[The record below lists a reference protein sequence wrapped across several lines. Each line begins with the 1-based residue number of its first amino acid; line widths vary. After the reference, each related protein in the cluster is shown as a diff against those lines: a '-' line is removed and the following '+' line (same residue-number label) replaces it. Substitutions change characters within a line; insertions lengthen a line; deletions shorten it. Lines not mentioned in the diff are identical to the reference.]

1 MDVMR
6 VASKLTSKYQ
16 ITVPAAVRTSLG
28 LQKGDA
34 VVFEID
40 VDGVV
45 TARKAVALDLPFVT
59 ALEPL
64 LSEWDSADDEE
75 AYCGL

>member
-1 MDVMR
+1 MTTRAV
-6 VASKLTSKYQ
+6 SKLTSKYQ
-16 ITVPAAVRTSLG
+16 TTVPAAVRAALG

-34 VVFEID
+34 MAFEIGE
-40 VDGVV
+40 DGSVMV
-45 TARKAVALDLPFVT
+45 RKAVVLDLPFVT

-75 AYCGL
+75 AYSGL

>member
-1 MDVMR
+1 MTTR
-6 VASKLTSKYQ
+6 ALSKLTSKYQ
-16 ITVPAAVRTSLG
+16 TTVPAAVRAALG

-34 VVFEID
+34 MAFEIGD
-40 VDGVV
+40 DGVV
-45 TARKAVALDLPFVT
+45 AVRKAVVLDLPFAT

-75 AYCGL
+75 AYSGL